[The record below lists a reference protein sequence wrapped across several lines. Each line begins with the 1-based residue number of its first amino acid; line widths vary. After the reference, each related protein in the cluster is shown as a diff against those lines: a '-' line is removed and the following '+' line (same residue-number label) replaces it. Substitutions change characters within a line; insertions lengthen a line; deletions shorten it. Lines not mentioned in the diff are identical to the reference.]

1 MPPVELIQLSNGV
14 AVLTAPLPHAR
25 SCAVAVFV
33 RWGSAHESRALS
45 GIGHVLEHMA
55 FKGTATRDARR
66 INLDAE
72 RLGAEVNAHTDK
84 DHTAYHM
91 RGLAGHAP
99 ALIGQL
105 ADIVRHATLPADELE
120 RERQVLLHEYTED
133 EDDPLSTAF
142 KLFDRASFGLHPA
155 AQPVI
160 GTRANIERFTRDE
173 LLTHLARG
181 YTGRNVV
188 VAAAGGIDV
197 DAVRRAAEAGFGSMA
212 RGTPNVV
219 AEAAWHGGLRTKAQG
234 GSSQTHL
241 VLGFPLPTLRSAD
254 PAGQMAAAVLGEGM
268 SSPLLDELR
277 ERRGLAYYSACSADV
292 LEMCGQ
298 FVIEASTGAESMDEL
313 LGAAL
318 ALLVRHAERI
328 DPVDLE
334 RAYHQLAVRALRHEE
349 KPLRLLEDAALDW
362 FALGR
367 VRSADERAAAL
378 AAQDE
383 AAVRNVFERML
394 AAPPA
399 LAVAGQVPRGTRER
413 LQGLLGRMPAAL
425 PEGARG

>member
-1 MPPVELIQLSNGV
+1 MHPVELIELSNGV

-91 RGLAGHAP
+91 RGLAEHAP

-160 GTRANIERFTRDE
+160 GTRANIERFTREE
-173 LLTHLARG
+173 LLGHLARG
-181 YTGRNVV
+181 YTGCNVV

-197 DAVRRAAEAGFGSMA
+197 DAVRRAAEAGFGSMP

-241 VLGFPLPTLRSAD
+241 VLGFPLPTLRAAD
-254 PAGQMAAAVLGEGM
+254 AGGQMAAAVLGEGM

-313 LGAAL
+313 LDAAL

-334 RAYHQLAVRALRHEE
+334 RARHQLAVRELRHEE

-378 AAQDE
+378 AAQDA
-383 AAVRNVFERML
+383 AAVRGVFERML

-413 LQGLLGRMPAAL
+413 LQGVSARALGRAA
-425 PEGARG
+425 A